1 MKQQTQVKKLT
12 LVALTAMMVLT
23 GCNTISGLGQDI
35 SAVGNTVS
43 NSASQVKQRM
53 GGHDGYVGHDGYAGH
68 DGYGGY
74 GGHGGY

>member
-53 GGHDGYVGHDGYAGH
+53 GGHDGHTGYGEYAG
-68 DGYGGY
+68 Y
-74 GGHGGY
+74 

>member
-23 GCNTISGLGQDI
+23 GCNTISGFGQDI

-43 NSASQVKQRM
+43 NRASQVKQRM
-53 GGHDGYVGHDGYAGH
+53 GGHDGYAGHDGYTGH

-74 GGHGGY
+74 GGY